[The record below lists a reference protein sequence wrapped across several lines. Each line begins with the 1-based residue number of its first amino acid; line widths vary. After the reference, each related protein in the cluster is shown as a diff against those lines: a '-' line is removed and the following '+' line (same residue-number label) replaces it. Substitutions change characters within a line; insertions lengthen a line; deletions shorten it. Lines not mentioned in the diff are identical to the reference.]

1 MKQRLSDLHPNPGW
15 GDNEPG
21 RSGQLPHRC
30 TDMVGKHCILE
41 LYDCDQSRL
50 DSGFS

>member
-15 GDNEPG
+15 GDNEPE
-21 RSGQLPHRC
+21 RPEPAAPSGA

-41 LYDCDQSRL
+41 LYDWTSKTRR
-50 DSGFS
+50 